1 VPTINRR
8 WQVDTLM
15 VGTLRFAHPTGARCD
30 RMPRMIK
37 LAPIVFLLLGLFAS
51 PAGAAQ
57 CGGSF
62 EGFIAAISR
71 EAEASGISRAT
82 IDAALGG
89 IGQDQ
94 AVLAFDR
101 RQRGTFRKS
110 FEQYVATR
118 VTAGRI
124 TRGRQMMQR
133 HEALLSR
140 IERQYGV
147 PPAVIVAIWGLETDF
162 GSGDMGKLP
171 TFRVLAT
178 MAHDC
183 RRTELFQRE
192 LLAALRL
199 VQRGDL
205 TLGQMRGAYAGELG
219 QTQFLPSSYLKY
231 ALDYDGNGRADL
243 IRSVPDVLASTAN
256 FLKSNGWRAGQP
268 WHEGSANF
276 NVLREWNTALLYRQT
291 IAYFADRLAGR

>member
-1 VPTINRR
+1 MVIKEAFARR
-8 WQVDTLM
+8 GD
-15 VGTLRFAHPTGARCD
+15 A
-30 RMPRMIK
+30 RMIRLP
-37 LAPIVFLLLGLFAS
+37 LALSLAGVLAS
-51 PAGAAQ
+51 PAAAVP

-62 EGFIAAISR
+62 DAFIAAFSR
-71 EAEASGISRAT
+71 EAAAAGIARNVIGNALSGVSH
-82 IDAALGG
+82 DA
-89 IGQDQ
+89 

-110 FEQYVATR
+110 FEAYAATR

-124 TRGRQMMQR
+124 TRGKQMLQR
-133 HEALLSR
+133 HASLLAR

-147 PPAVIVAIWGLETDF
+147 PPAVLVAIWGLETDF

-192 LLAALRL
+192 LMAALRL
-199 VQRGDL
+199 LQRGDL
-205 TLGQMRGAYAGELG
+205 PLAEMRGAYAGELG
-219 QTQFLPSSYLKY
+219 QTQFLPSSYLRF
-231 ALDYDGNGRADL
+231 AVDYDGNGRADL
-243 IRSVPDVLASTAN
+243 RRSVPDVLASTAN
-256 FLKSNGWRAGQP
+256 YLKSFGWKAGQP

-276 NVLREWNTALLYRQT
+276 NVLREWNTALLYRKT
-291 IAYFADRLAGR
+291 IAHFADRLVGQR

>member
-1 VPTINRR
+1 
-8 WQVDTLM
+8 
-15 VGTLRFAHPTGARCD
+15 
-30 RMPRMIK
+30 
-37 LAPIVFLLLGLFAS
+37 
-51 PAGAAQ
+51 
-57 CGGSF
+57 
-62 EGFIAAISR
+62 
-71 EAEASGISRAT
+71 
-82 IDAALGG
+82 
-89 IGQDQ
+89 
-94 AVLAFDR
+94 
-101 RQRGTFRKS
+101 
-110 FEQYVATR
+110 
-118 VTAGRI
+118 
-124 TRGRQMMQR
+124 
-133 HEALLSR
+133 
-140 IERQYGV
+140 
-147 PPAVIVAIWGLETDF
+147 
-162 GSGDMGKLP
+162 
-171 TFRVLAT
+171 VLAT